1 MKGKDLSIA
10 FFLALRSIQNGNR
23 FTLLMTI
30 TIMALVFVNLVFLPS
45 IISGVIVNYDAQS
58 IDYSFGNLVIEP
70 KEEEVYI
77 TNVSSLKHKVDQI
90 PDVTGT
96 SPRIQAGATYNYRG
110 KSLSGV
116 LVALVPTYEEQ
127 VTKIHTKMKDGE
139 FLSDG
144 DTDTIILGSTL
155 AGNQDKSKDKSESL
169 GGPQVGD
176 HVMVTFQNGMTKR
189 LRVKGILSSGV
200 YNVDQFGFITL
211 KEMEQV
217 LGISDRATSMLV
229 RMAQKGREERE
240 KFLFMEYGVREEVKT
255 YNEKASSAVKDAV
268 TAFGIINGISTGVSL
283 VIAMVVTFIVVY
295 INTINKRRQIGILK
309 AIGIHRNT
317 IVFSYL
323 FQVLFM
329 AVWGSIL
336 GLLLAFLL
344 IAYLNVHPLVFP
356 GGAVYPMVEAGPFIR
371 SILLLYLVSLISG
384 FVPSYQ
390 TSKEPI
396 LDAIRGTA

>member
-1 MKGKDLSIA
+1 MTGYNLSIA
-10 FFLALRSIQNGNR
+10 FFLAFRSIQNGNR
-23 FTLLMTI
+23 FTLLLTI

-70 KEEEVYI
+70 KEEEIYI
-77 TNVSSLKHKVDQI
+77 SNVSSLTHKVDQI
-90 PDVTGT
+90 PDIIGT
-96 SPRIQAGATYNYRG
+96 SPRIQTGATYNYRG
-110 KSLSGV
+110 KTLSGV
-116 LVALVPTYEEQ
+116 LVALTPTRDEQ
-127 VTKIHTKMKDGE
+127 VTKISSKISDGE

-144 DTDTIILGSTL
+144 DTDTIVLGITL
-155 AGNQDKSKDKSESL
+155 AGNPDKRKDKSESL
-169 GGPQVGD
+169 GAPQVGD
-176 HVMVTFQNGMTKR
+176 QVLVTFNNGISR
-189 LRVKGILSSGV
+189 SLRMKGIVSSGV
-200 YNVDQFGFITL
+200 YNVDQYGFVTL
-211 KEMEQV
+211 REMEDV
-217 LGISDRATSMLV
+217 LGISDQATSVLV
-229 RMAQKGREERE
+229 KMAQNGQEE
-240 KFLFMEYGVREEVKT
+240 KTKILLMEYGVREQVKT
-255 YNEKASSAVKDAV
+255 YDEKASSAVKDAV

-317 IVFSYL
+317 IVLSYL

-336 GLLLAFLL
+336 GLILSFLL
-344 IAYLNVHPLVFP
+344 IAYLNIHPLVFP

-371 SILLLYLVSLISG
+371 SIIMLYLVSILSG